1 MSEEITTTRTTCPY
15 CGVGCGV
22 LATPQADGSVDIQGD
37 PEHPANFG
45 RLCSKGSALG
55 ETVSLDGRLLHPQ
68 IDHQPVSWDRA
79 LDRVAGDF
87 QRIIDEHGPDA
98 VAFYVSGQVLTE
110 DYYVANKLMK
120 GFIGSGNID
129 TNSRLCMSSAVAAH
143 KRAFGSDAVPCS
155 YEDLEQTD
163 LLVLTGSNLAWC
175 HPVIYQ
181 RIVQAKKDR
190 PELKVV
196 VIDPRKTATCDVAD
210 LHLPLRPGSDAHLFN
225 GLLHYLKT
233 SDALDWEYI
242 EEHVEG
248 FAKTLK
254 TASETAGSIPAVST
268 ATEIPETELV
278 KFFQLFAT
286 TDKVV
291 TLFSQGVNQSA
302 SGTDKIN
309 AIINC
314 HLATGRIGKAG
325 AGPFSMTGQPNA
337 MGGREVGGLANQLA
351 AHMEISNPEHHD
363 RVSRFWQTD
372 KLTETAGLKAVDLF
386 EQVKNG
392 QIKAVWVMA
401 TNPLVS
407 LPDADRVRQALQDC
421 ELLVVSE
428 CEQHTDLTEIA
439 DVLLPALTWGE
450 KDGTVTNSERRISHQ
465 RAFLPSPGEARADW
479 QMITDVAH
487 RMGYGEWFD
496 YQEALDVFREHAA
509 LSAFENDG
517 TRDFD
522 IGHFADLTESAF
534 REFSPVQ
541 WPVFRDQ
548 PAGTARLFEDGQFY
562 TESGKARMVPVTPQY
577 PEGECSDA
585 YPLWLNTGR
594 IRDQWH
600 TMTRTGRAPRL
611 STHTPE
617 PTIELHPLDAAS
629 GKLQSGQLAVV
640 SSEKGELIGRVVTSQ
655 DQRPGSVFV
664 PIHWNRQFASK
675 AVVSALVSS
684 ITDPLS
690 GQPQAKQT
698 PVNIRA
704 FKARWHGFILSRER
718 LSLPVT
724 AYHVK
729 VKGEQ
734 FWRYELAGEQ
744 DLLNPAHWAQTV
756 MGGEGEWLEF
766 ADTKAGRYRAARVV
780 EDKLQTVIFIAPDHN
795 LPERT
800 WLSQLFLAD
809 ELDGA
814 QRQSLLAGR
823 PGPGQSDCG
832 AIVCAC
838 FGVGEKTIE
847 TAVVEQSLDNVD
859 AIGSCLNAG
868 TNCGSCIPELQQIL
882 SRTKTD

>member
-1 MSEEITTTRTTCPY
+1 MTATTRTTCPY

-22 LATPQADGSVDIQGD
+22 LATPQADGTVDIKGD

-55 ETVSLDGRLLHPQ
+55 ETVGLDDRLLYPQ
-68 IDHQPVSWDRA
+68 IDHQRVSWDQA
-79 LDRVAGDF
+79 LDKVAGDF

-110 DYYVANKLMK
+110 DYYTANKLMK

-129 TNSRLCMSSAVAAH
+129 TNSRLCMSSAVAGH

-190 PELKVV
+190 PNLKVV
-196 VIDPRKTATCDVAD
+196 VIDPRKTATCDIAD
-210 LHLPLRPGSDAHLFN
+210 LHLPLKPGSDTFIFN

-242 EEHVEG
+242 EDHVSG
-248 FAKTLK
+248 FAKTLNV
-254 TASETAGSIPAVST
+254 AGEAAGSIPAVAA
-268 ATEIPETELV
+268 ATEIPETDLAR
-278 KFFQLFAT
+278 FYQLFAS

-291 TLFSQGVNQSA
+291 TLFSQGINQSA
-302 SGTDKIN
+302 SGTDKVN

-325 AGPFSMTGQPNA
+325 SGPFSMTGQPNA

-351 AHMEISNPEHHD
+351 AHMEISNPDDHD
-363 RVSRFWQTD
+363 RVSRFWETD
-372 KLTETAGLKAVDLF
+372 KLTTTAGSKAVDMF
-386 EQVKNG
+386 EDIASGK
-392 QIKAVWVMA
+392 IKAVWVMA

-407 LPDADRVRQALQDC
+407 LPDTSRVREASQQC

-428 CEQHTDLTEIA
+428 CEQHTDLTEVA
-439 DVLLPALTWGE
+439 DVLLPALSWGE

-465 RAFLPSPGEARADW
+465 QAFLPAPGEARADW
-479 QMITDVAH
+479 QIVTDVAK
-487 RMGYGEWFD
+487 RMGYGTAFD
-496 YQEALDVFREHAA
+496 YHSAVDVFREHAA
-509 LSAFENDG
+509 LSAFENNAQ
-517 TRDFD
+517 RDFN
-522 IGHFADLTESAF
+522 IGAFADISDADFDAF
-534 REFSPVQ
+534 EPVQ
-541 WPVFRDQ
+541 WPVK
-548 PAGTARLFEDGQFY
+548 AGQQTGTVRLFEDGRYF
-562 TESGKARMVPVTPQY
+562 TDSGKARMVPVTPQL
-577 PEGECSDA
+577 PEGECSDT

-594 IRDQWH
+594 VRDQWH

-611 STHTPE
+611 TTHTPE

-629 GKLQSGQLAVV
+629 GKLTAGQLAVV
-640 SSEKGELIGRVVTSQ
+640 SSEKGELIGRVVTTQS
-655 DQRPGSVFV
+655 QRPGSVFV
-664 PIHWNRQFASK
+664 PIHWNDQFASK
-675 AVVSALVSS
+675 AVVSALIPS
-684 ITDPLS
+684 ITDPNS

-704 FKARWHGFILSRER
+704 FKSRWHGFILSRER
-718 LSLPVT
+718 LNLPAT
-724 AYHVK
+724 SYHIK

-756 MGGEGEWLEF
+756 LEGDGEWLEF
-766 ADTKAGRYRAARVV
+766 ADPKVGRYRAARIVD
-780 EDKLQTVIFIAPDHN
+780 DKLQAVVFIAPDHH

-800 WLSQLFLAD
+800 WLSQLFLYE
-809 ELDGA
+809 ELDA
-814 QRQSLLAGR
+814 TQRQSLLAGR
-823 PGPGQSDCG
+823 PGPGQADCG

-847 TAVVEQSLDNVD
+847 KAVTEQSLTSVD
-859 AIGSCLNAG
+859 AIGDCLNAG
-868 TNCGSCIPELQQIL
+868 TNCGSCIPELQEIL
-882 SRTKTD
+882 SRTRTD